1 MKQELAVVKKKRG
14 MDGGEEKGKHFFFR
28 SLCGNETLQKAEWQ
42 TVQESKRGQLLGEKQ
57 EWQRLR
63 ESDGKTIAD
72 RKIYR
77 SETAVVQHPEWK
89 KKNAQAGRLHSS
101 SRTSVYTNNAWRA
114 VWMSAPM
121 CVLVRTCFCI
131 HFCCVEAHERTF
143 CLCLHVRLH
152 VCARRTL
159 E

>member
-89 KKNAQAGRLHSS
+89 KKCTSRSAAQLQQ
-101 SRTSVYTNNAWRA
+101 N
-114 VWMSAPM
+114 
-121 CVLVRTCFCI
+121 
-131 HFCCVEAHERTF
+131 F
-143 CLCLHVRLH
+143 CLYK
-152 VCARRTL
+152 
-159 E
+159 